1 MTVRWRVPKLSPLH
15 FKIEHLYGKWKI
27 IVEVSLIQKNFTLGM
42 DIWVLDPTGRMVDNQ
57 PRNTQQWHE
66 NKEQNLL
73 KKARITSEYPKI
85 SNKN

>member
-1 MTVRWRVPKLSPLH
+1 MNS
-15 FKIEHLYGKWKI
+15 KIEHLCGKWKI
-27 IVEVSLIQKNFTLGM
+27 SVEEPLIQEYVTLGM

>member
-1 MTVRWRVPKLSPLH
+1 
-15 FKIEHLYGKWKI
+15 
-27 IVEVSLIQKNFTLGM
+27 M